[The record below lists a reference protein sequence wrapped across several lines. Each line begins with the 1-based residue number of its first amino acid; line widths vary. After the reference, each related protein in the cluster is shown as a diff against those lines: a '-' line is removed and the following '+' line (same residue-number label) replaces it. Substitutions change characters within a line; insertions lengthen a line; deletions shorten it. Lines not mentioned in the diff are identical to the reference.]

1 MARLTENTRD
11 RHIIPEVFRALTIVP
26 ITRRDAQLSSRTAGR
41 FSFASNGSWTDNLVS
56 KGAADGVLATGY
68 LRLPSSCA
76 GLPSCPPHPLRREL
90 PCFIRPLT
98 IHPHSFLGDRL
109 LCIAC
114 ICPASS
120 VTGPTVW
127 KLRESARSDS
137 ARLDRLTIVQKGP
150 GRRRSTKKAISNGQ
164 AN

>member
-1 MARLTENTRD
+1 M
-11 RHIIPEVFRALTIVP
+11 
-26 ITRRDAQLSSRTAGR
+26 
-41 FSFASNGSWTDNLVS
+41 
-56 KGAADGVLATGY
+56 LATGY

-76 GLPSCPPHPLRREL
+76 GLPASPRHDVQP

-127 KLRESARSDS
+127 KLGERESARSDS
-137 ARLDRLTIVQKGP
+137 TRPIDHRPEGTRPETLHEEGNFEWTGKLERGAGLLLRFREIFGRIRSMQTIRCRLFH
-150 GRRRSTKKAISNGQ
+150 